1 MNRDP
6 RVLIK
11 LGGAALKAPETM
23 SLAVEVLKRYRDMGF
38 QVIVVHGGGP
48 AINAELSRLGITWQF
63 VGGQRVTSAKMMEV
77 IESTLC
83 GHVNKHLVRYF
94 GAAGLPVMGFSGA
107 DNRTLLCTQASP

>member
-1 MNRDP
+1 MNGYP

-23 SLAVEVLKRYRDMGF
+23 SLAAEVLKRYRDIGY

-63 VGGQRVTSAKMMEV
+63 VGGQRITSAKMMEV
-77 IESTLC
+77 IEATLC

-94 GAAGLPVMGFSGA
+94 GAAGLPVMGISGA
-107 DNRTLLCTQASP
+107 DNRTLLCTQA